1 MFLFY
6 SEYHRVLVDLQFV
19 FHHIVIVPRNV
30 TPHSGSVNFSVTK
43 SKKGQKLNEAVLL
56 LTDHIGIM

>member
-1 MFLFY
+1 M
-6 SEYHRVLVDLQFV
+6 LVDLQFV